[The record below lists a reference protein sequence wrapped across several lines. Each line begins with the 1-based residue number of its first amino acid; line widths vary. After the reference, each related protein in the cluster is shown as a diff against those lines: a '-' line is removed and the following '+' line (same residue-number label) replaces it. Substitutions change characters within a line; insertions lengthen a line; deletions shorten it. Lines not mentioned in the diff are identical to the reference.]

1 MKAIIIVA
9 IVAIAVAAGCS
20 FFAGYSMASKNGR
33 IDEVETRLSCEHRD
47 IMDKLNAV
55 CDRTDI
61 TDSKIDRIENKL
73 DVLVKIATAP
83 QTYTLDR

>member
-1 MKAIIIVA
+1 
-9 IVAIAVAAGCS
+9 
-20 FFAGYSMASKNGR
+20 
-33 IDEVETRLSCEHRD
+33 
-47 IMDKLNAV
+47 MDKLNAV

-83 QTYTLDR
+83 QTYALDR